1 RRLDETP
8 SLDARTRSVERRI
21 ITSVLISGTS
31 NPVRRLP
38 LLVEIRPTSQGTT
51 APPTPAHTNT
61 GPAALGERSPKCRES
76 RAIVFGNT
84 DANPNPDN
92 NAPVKTPALPLASS
106 SVTMPPNEIT
116 NPASTRPHS
125 LTRRSIA
132 GARALPAS
140 SAPQNIVVESDQSAG
155 SASPPSRD
163 E

>member
-1 RRLDETP
+1 
-8 SLDARTRSVERRI
+8 
-21 ITSVLISGTS
+21 
-31 NPVRRLP
+31 
-38 LLVEIRPTSQGTT
+38 
-51 APPTPAHTNT
+51 NT

-92 NAPVKTPALPLASS
+92 NAPMKTPALPLASS

-140 SAPQNIVVESDQSAG
+140 SAPKTYVVESDQSAG

-163 E
+163 EYEEIHPPIEVSEPTYKKTVAPINITTGSRHAEIFPEPPLSQPPPFKPSPRRNPVGDF